1 MSQLPALY
9 ELTAQYREALAVLT
23 DNDELP
29 VEVIRDTLESLVGSI
44 EVKSTNVAKFL
55 LGLEAEAAA
64 IEAAAEAIHQRGV
77 RRKKRA
83 ESIRSYLLLNMQ
95 AAGISKVECPEF
107 TIAIRKN
114 PPAVEMDDFAVIDPK
129 YMFTPEP
136 PPPSPDKKLLAAALK
151 AGEQIPG
158 VWLRQGEHLS
168 IEA

>member
-1 MSQLPALY
+1 MSLPALY

-29 VEVIRDTLESLVGSI
+29 VEVIRDTLEGLSGSI
-44 EVKSTNVAKFL
+44 ELKSTNVAKFV

-83 ESIRSYLLLNMQ
+83 ESIRAYLLLNMQ
-95 AAGISKVECPEF
+95 SCGIAKIEAPEF

-114 PPAVEMDDFAVIDPK
+114 PPAVEIDELATVPEQ

-136 PPPSPDKKLLAAALK
+136 PPPRPDKKLLAAALK

-168 IEA
+168 IKS

>member
-1 MSQLPALY
+1 MSLPALY

-29 VEVIRDTLESLVGSI
+29 VEVIRDTLESLSGSI
-44 EVKSTNVAKFL
+44 ELKSTNVAKFV

-83 ESIRSYLLLNMQ
+83 ESIRAYLLLNLQ
-95 AAGISKVECPEF
+95 TSGISRVECPEF

-114 PPAVEMDDFAVIDPK
+114 PPAVEMDDFAVVPER

-136 PPPSPDKKLLAAALK
+136 PAPRPDKKLLAAALK

-158 VWLRQGEHLS
+158 AWLKQGEHLS
-168 IEA
+168 IKS

>member
-1 MSQLPALY
+1 MSLPALY

-29 VEVIRDTLESLVGSI
+29 PEVIRDTMEALSGSLEL
-44 EVKSTNVAKFL
+44 KATNVAKFV

-64 IEAAAEAIHQRGV
+64 IEAAAEAIHQRSV

-83 ESIRSYLLLNMQ
+83 ESIRAYLLLNLQ
-95 AAGISKVECPEF
+95 ASGISRIECPEF

-114 PPAVEMDDFAVIDPK
+114 PPAVEMDDFAVVPEQ

-136 PPPSPDKKLLAAALK
+136 PPPRPDKKLLAAALK

-158 VWLRQGEHLS
+158 VWMRQGEHLS
-168 IEA
+168 IKS